1 MRYLQLVYLL
11 MFLVAGGLI
20 GEYVLGKR
28 VYRWLLLF
36 VPLGLGMFYV
46 QTQMYPSTAHLELPG
61 IAPSN
66 NWVAAFDWVKGNT
79 PTGSLFALDPY
90 YMELPGEDYHGF
102 RALAE
107 RSALA
112 DIVKDAGMAA
122 RVPRLAPR
130 WLREV
135 DATRGWR
142 NFRASRLSISEELF
156 RSRLGRARSA
166 WRNRPELP
174 IPESQRVGLPPR
186 VAR

>member
-142 NFRASRLSISEELF
+142 NFRATDFQSLKNSFGVDWIVLAQPGVTGLNCPFQNRRAMVCRLD
-156 RSRLGRARSA
+156 
-166 WRNRPELP
+166 
-174 IPESQRVGLPPR
+174 
-186 VAR
+186 